1 MAPDQQT
8 LIILV
13 LFVGAALRGAAP
25 LCIAAIGG
33 AFSAQVNVFNVGLEG
48 MMLLGAFCGFAVSDA
63 TGNAAL
69 GLLAGGAAATLLA
82 VVLAFFIIDLKAN
95 EVVAGIAANLAM
107 IGLTS
112 TLLKTIYGASGA
124 QQSMT
129 AGLVTSWRDNP
140 LAGVPVLGPFIGS
153 LDALMLVAVLVVL
166 AAQFFLYRTHH
177 GLRMRAIGDQPETAA
192 SAGISIRFY
201 TYLAFVLGGV
211 LCGIA
216 GAYYPLS
223 GLSMF
228 STNMTAG
235 AGFIALA
242 AVLFGNGKPFK
253 VAAATLIFGAATA
266 ASFRLQTPWLPSEL
280 VLVIPY
286 VATIA
291 ALVFNVLRDRA
302 RDGRAGLES

>member
-8 LIILV
+8 LIALV
-13 LFVGAALRGAAP
+13 LFAAAALRSAAP

-33 AFSAQVNVFNVGLEG
+33 AFSAQVNVFNVALEG

-63 TGNAAL
+63 TGNALL
-69 GLLAGGAAATLLA
+69 GLLAGGGAAMLLA
-82 VVLAFFIIDLKAN
+82 LALAFFVVDLRAN
-95 EVVAGIAANLAM
+95 EVVAGIAANLAVL
-107 IGLTS
+107 GLTS
-112 TLLKTIYGASGA
+112 TLLKTLYGASGA
-124 QQSMT
+124 QQSST
-129 AGLVTSWRDNP
+129 AGLVSSWRNNP
-140 LAGVPVLGPFIGS
+140 FSGVPVLGQFVSS
-153 LDALMLVAVLVVL
+153 LDGIMAFAVLVAL
-166 AAQFFLYRTHH
+166 AAQFFVYRTHH

-192 SAGISIRFY
+192 TAGIDIRRY
-201 TYLAFVLGGV
+201 TYGAFLIGGL

-242 AVLFGNGKPFK
+242 AVLFGAGKPFK

-266 ASFRLQTPWLPSEL
+266 ASFRLQTPWLPSEA

-286 VATIA
+286 VATIG
-291 ALVFNVLRDRA
+291 ALVFNALRDRA
-302 RDGRAGLES
+302 RARRAVINS